1 MLWEACQGMIYAASA
16 SILVALFFLAR
27 FYLVKREI
35 KRISKQLE
43 ERSSGKTEKKLD
55 LRWYDTDMEKLAIE
69 VNRQIDLT
77 IEAVAEKR
85 RTENELKT
93 AISNISHDIRT
104 PMTSILGYVQLLES
118 EELAPGQRAEYVG
131 VVKNGALRLKTLLED
146 FFELSIVES
155 PDYPMQLESVRL
167 NLVLLEVLAG
177 FYEVFHECKME
188 PIIEVPQEEIRIQA
202 DLSAVKRVFEN
213 LLLNAVRHSAGDVRI
228 TLIKDAST
236 VEMVVSNPA
245 PLLKEE
251 DLVYFFH
258 RFYKADKTRS
268 SRGRGLGLSIAK
280 TLMVKMGGK
289 LSAELQ
295 GDQLVM
301 RCSWHSSSGASDRT
315 RIE

>member
-1 MLWEACQGMIYAASA
+1 MIFAASV
-16 SILVALFFLAR
+16 SVLVALFFLVR
-27 FYLVKREI
+27 FYQLKREI
-35 KRISKQLE
+35 KRVSKQLE

-55 LRWYDTDMEKLAIE
+55 LRWYDTDMERLAIE

-77 IEAVAEKR
+77 TQAVAEKR

-118 EELAPGQRAEYVG
+118 EKLALEQRVEYVS

-167 NLVLLEVLAG
+167 NQVLLEVLAG
-177 FYEVFHECKME
+177 FYEVFHERKLE
-188 PIIEVPQEEIRIQA
+188 PILEVPQEEIRIQA

-213 LLLNAVRHSAGDVRI
+213 LLLNAVRHSTGDVRI
-228 TLIKDAST
+228 TLSENTST
-236 VEMVVSNPA
+236 VELMVSNPA

-251 DLVYFFH
+251 DLVYFFD

-268 SRGRGLGLSIAK
+268 SKGRGLGLSIAK

-289 LSAELQ
+289 LTADLQ

-301 RCSWHSSSGASDRT
+301 RCLWHS
-315 RIE
+315 